1 MTDLPEN
8 VLDLVNDTVSGYDA
22 AMGLR
27 FVQITKDELNAEIE
41 IGAHHRQPYG
51 LVHGGVY
58 AGAIESLC
66 SVGAA
71 LSVFSEGKNTVGL
84 ENSTS
89 FLRAVRA
96 GKLHCSARPEYQGRR
111 SQVWVAEIRDDEGRL
126 AATGRVRILVLEAG
140 AKAGGATLG
149 LPSDPS

>member
-8 VLDLVNDTVSGYDA
+8 VLEMVNQQVMGYDA

-27 FVQITKDELNAEIE
+27 FISIGKDELRAEVE
-41 IGAHHRQPYG
+41 VGDQHRQPYG

-58 AGAIESLC
+58 AGIVESLC

-71 LSVFSEGKNTVGL
+71 VNVFAEGKNAVGL

-96 GKLHCSARPEYQGRR
+96 GKLHCTARPEHRGAR
-111 SQVWVAEIRDDEGRL
+111 SQVWITEIRDDEGRL
-126 AATGRVRILVLEAG
+126 AATGRVRMMVLEPG
-140 AKAGGATLG
+140 AQAGGATVE
-149 LPSDPS
+149 LPTD